1 MKITASK
8 RRIKK
13 VFDNVQANIEKGL
26 APNVS
31 GEMRKAGYSE
41 KSCKSLEVTK
51 SQVWNYLLDQIDD
64 NELMDVY
71 KNCLRDDDKR
81 LQMQAADRLAKFK
94 GYDKPG
100 NVSITFHKKIE
111 DLYEE

>member
-13 VFDNVQANIEKGL
+13 VFDNVQKNIEQGL

-31 GEMRKAGYSE
+31 NEMRKAGYSE
-41 KSCKSLEVTK
+41 KSCRSLEITK
-51 SQVWNYLLDQIDD
+51 TQVWNYLLDQIDD

-71 KNCLRDDDKR
+71 KSCLRDDDKK
-81 LQMQAADRLAKFK
+81 LQMAAADRIAKFK

-100 NVSITFHKKIE
+100 SVTLTIHKKIE
-111 DLYEE
+111 DLYE